1 MTAQTN
7 ASKCLGRSPAGVR
20 LSRLCTLTLAA
31 TFFVCGTAAVYGQPA
46 GQAEA
51 AKPTPTVP
59 AAKPGGEPE
68 AKIVG
73 GYMVHQS
80 IEVGGRITNVSGS
93 QAMWDTLVNQ
103 GSGGRVLGQS
113 LEMHSVNN
121 AKTPFF
127 DNLTTSSTGYGGDA
141 IDVTRL
147 KMSKG
152 RWYDF
157 TSSFRRDRNYFDY
170 NLLDQ
175 SLLGPTA
182 LVAEPDS
189 LHLFNTVR
197 RNMDTNL
204 TLLPLSFVHFRA
216 GFNHGTHEG
225 PTYTT
230 VHEGGDVQLLQWF
243 RNSADTYIGGVDVKL
258 AKRTTLSY
266 DQFYVDYKGD
276 SSFELAG
283 ANYQTGVITAGIP
296 PILTAGPGLE
306 SLGVDTLATAKC
318 GTASTTASKNTST
331 LEAVNGIA
339 NPFCSGTTVQSQSA
353 PTRTTFATEQLRLTS
368 RYWDKVSLNGR
379 LLYSGGVSNVN
390 SFNETFVGLLTRTY
404 LLQEIDT
411 GGLANGRLAH
421 NKRVNLNGDFG
432 IVADLNKY
440 VAVSDVFDTWNVRVP
455 GMNTVNSSVWA
466 GTAATKGLNIL
477 TPISAVTEA
486 TTTTVNRNFLNQ
498 KISSNTLL
506 GIFNVTPEVKVSGGW
521 RFKTRNITDSGQDDL
536 TWNINGAI
544 LGLVVQPSRMV
555 RVNVDYDSMRSKSAN
570 SITKSDTYTRE
581 APNKVDHLRARAT
594 IKPAK
599 WVNFAITGNDYTAKN
614 DDPLVNHSEHNH
626 DLSFAAT
633 LMAGQVFSADLN
645 FAHDSVF
652 SITDLC
658 YIYTATA
665 TAPLPSGAANAG
677 TCVNSANNPTGA
689 ANLYLGN
696 GYYNVPTNFFSG
708 AIHYA
713 PSKYWRL
720 DSGMRVNG
728 SNGQAEELNPSMVPG
743 ALHSK
748 YVTPYADLE
757 VHIAPQWGWH
767 GNWTHDGYAEGGPI
781 GYLPARNTHGDIV
794 SLGVKYAF

>member
-1 MTAQTN
+1 
-7 ASKCLGRSPAGVR
+7 
-20 LSRLCTLTLAA
+20 LCTLTLAA
-31 TFFVCGTAAVYGQPA
+31 TLFSSGVAAALGQTTGA
-46 GQAEA
+46 ATA
-51 AKPTPTVP
+51 AKPAAPVSTTKPIAEP
-59 AAKPGGEPE
+59 AAKV
-68 AKIVG
+68 VG

-127 DNLTTSSTGYGGDA
+127 DNLVTSSTGYGGDA

-157 TSSFRRDRNYFDY
+157 NSSFRRDRNYFDY

-182 LVAEPDS
+182 QVAEPDS

-197 RNMDTNL
+197 RNTDLNL

-243 RNSADTYIGGVDVKL
+243 RNSADTYIGGVDVNV

-266 DQFYVDYKGD
+266 DQFYVYSKGD

-283 ANYQTGVITAGIP
+283 ATYQTSTLTPGIP
-296 PILTAGPGLE
+296 PVLTPAGGLE

-318 GTASTTASKNTST
+318 GTANATASKNTST
-331 LEAVNGIA
+331 LQVVNGVA
-339 NPFCSGTTVQSQSA
+339 NPYCSGTLVQSQSA
-353 PTRTTFATEQLRLTS
+353 PTRTTFPTEQLRFAS
-368 RYWDKVSLNGR
+368 RYWDRVSMNGR
-379 LLYSGGVSNVN
+379 FLYSGGVSNVN
-390 SFNETFVGLLTRTY
+390 SFNETFNGLLARTY
-404 LLQEIDT
+404 TRQEIDT
-411 GGLANGRLAH
+411 GGLANGRFAH
-421 NKRVNLNGDFG
+421 NKRVNVNGDFG

-440 VAVSDVFDTWNVRVP
+440 IAVSDAFNYWNFRVP
-455 GMNTVNSSVWA
+455 GMNAVTSNVWA
-466 GTAATKGLNIL
+466 GTAATKGFNIL
-477 TPISAVTEA
+477 TPLGSLTQT
-486 TTTTVNRNFLNQ
+486 TTTTVNQAYLNQ
-498 KISSNTLL
+498 KTSSNTLM
-506 GIFNVTPEVKVSGGW
+506 GIFTVTPEIKVSGGW
-521 RFKTRNITDSGQDDL
+521 RFKTRNITDSGDDDL

-555 RVNVDYDSMRSKSAN
+555 RINVDYDSMRSKSAN
-570 SITKSDTYTRE
+570 SVTPSNTFTRE

-599 WVNFAITGNDYTAKN
+599 WVNFAITANDYSAKN
-614 DDPLVNHSEHNH
+614 DDALVNHTEHNH
-626 DLSFAAT
+626 DVSFATT
-633 LMAGQVFSADLN
+633 LIAGQGFSADFN
-645 FAHDSVF
+645 FAHDNVF
-652 SITDLC
+652 SVTDLC
-658 YIYTATA
+658 YVYTATA
-665 TAPLPSGAANAG
+665 TAPLPPGATNAG
-677 TCVNSANNPTGA
+677 TCVNSATNPSGA
-689 ANLYLGN
+689 ASLYLGN
-696 GYYNVPTNFFSG
+696 GYYNVPSNFFAGS
-708 AIHYA
+708 INYTA
-713 PSKYWRL
+713 PKYLRL
-720 DSGMRVNG
+720 NAGIRANDT
-728 SNGQAEELNPSMVPG
+728 NGQAEQLNPYMVPG
-743 ALHSK
+743 ALHSQ
-748 YVTPYADLE
+748 YVTPYADVE
-757 VHIAPQWGWH
+757 IHIASQWGWH
-767 GNWTHDGYAEGGPI
+767 CNWTHDGYAEKGPI
-781 GYLPARNTHGDIV
+781 GYLPARNTHGDIF